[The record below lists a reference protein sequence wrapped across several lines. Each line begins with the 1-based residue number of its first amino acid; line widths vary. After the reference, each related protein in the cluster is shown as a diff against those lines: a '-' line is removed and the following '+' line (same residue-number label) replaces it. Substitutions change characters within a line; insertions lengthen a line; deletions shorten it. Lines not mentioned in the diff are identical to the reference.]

1 MYDIVYKLEGWSRKE
16 FLSIAYFYILHLDR
30 VFVSTCPFFAPIV
43 PLFSSLYLFIM
54 HSPPLIFPQLS
65 HPIKSLISIVFFHLV
80 FRYVSLNFCMSVYLS
95 ITILTSISAFLSRSF
110 SIFLFLSVYLSLSL
124 SLSSQTT
131 LSHSLYLSLSHSL
144 YIYLPPSLSHSFSLF
159 FSLILSFSLSFC
171 S

>member
-1 MYDIVYKLEGWSRKE
+1 M
-16 FLSIAYFYILHLDR
+16 SIAYFYILQLDR

-54 HSPPLIFPQLS
+54 HSPPLNFPQLS

-124 SLSSQTT
+124 SLSLSSQTT
-131 LSHSLYLSLSHSL
+131 LSHSLYLSLSRYLFTRRLVWRPYNRNHSRVSSKT
-144 YIYLPPSLSHSFSLF
+144 LPTMTVTQMMKVSAT
-159 FSLILSFSLSFC
+159 IKENK
-171 S
+171 

>member
-1 MYDIVYKLEGWSRKE
+1 
-16 FLSIAYFYILHLDR
+16 
-30 VFVSTCPFFAPIV
+30 
-43 PLFSSLYLFIM
+43 M

-124 SLSSQTT
+124 SLHKQHSLTLYISLFLTLSLYISLP
-131 LSHSLYLSLSHSL
+131 LSHSLSLS
-144 YIYLPPSLSHSFSLF
+144 F
-159 FSLILSFSLSFC
+159 FLLFSLSRYLFARRLVWRPYNRNHLRV
-171 S
+171 SSKTLPTMTVTQMMKVSATIKENK

>member
-1 MYDIVYKLEGWSRKE
+1 M
-16 FLSIAYFYILHLDR
+16 SIAYFYILQLDR

-54 HSPPLIFPQLS
+54 HSPPLNFPQLS

-124 SLSSQTT
+124 SLFTNNT
-131 LSHSLYLSLSHSL
+131 LSLSIS
-144 YIYLPPSLSHSFSLF
+144 
-159 FSLILSFSLSFC
+159 LSFSLSLYISPSLSLTLFL
-171 S
+171 SPFFSYSLFLVIFLLVDWSGGLTTGII